1 MVLLSNFS
9 KLRFLNK
16 SNNNRPKNSTFASG
30 NQFENKNIKI
40 HLKNSHI
47 RDYKNSSFGPNQFY
61 IQGFDCRLFILLC
74 VWVFFLKAL
83 GSLAKSPL

>member
-30 NQFENKNIKI
+30 NQFENKKHQNTFKKLT
-40 HLKNSHI
+40 HTGLQE
-47 RDYKNSSFGPNQFY
+47 QF
-61 IQGFDCRLFILLC
+61 L
-74 VWVFFLKAL
+74 W
-83 GSLAKSPL
+83 S